1 MEDDIKELEERLN
14 KKRQID
20 DKQHKLI
27 ETHYQEFINF
37 KMQMENDTK
46 EKENKISDLKF
57 KISKKNTAFSIIIS
71 SLTLIVSIVAIIL
84 QFIK

>member
-1 MEDDIKELEERLN
+1 MQKAKQEIQETKEDIRDMEDDIKELEERLN

-20 DKQHKLI
+20 DEQHKLI

-46 EKENKISDLKF
+46 EKENKIS
-57 KISKKNTAFSIIIS
+57 
-71 SLTLIVSIVAIIL
+71 
-84 QFIK
+84 

>member
-1 MEDDIKELEERLN
+1 M
-14 KKRQID
+14 
-20 DKQHKLI
+20 
-27 ETHYQEFINF
+27 TH
-37 KMQMENDTK
+37 K

-71 SLTLIVSIVAIIL
+71 SLALIVSIVAIIL

>member
-20 DKQHKLI
+20 DEQYKLI

-57 KISKKNTAFSIIIS
+57 KISKKNTAFNIIIS
-71 SLTLIVSIVAIIL
+71 SLALIVSIVAIIL